1 MQKPLIKQLLPAAL
15 ALALLSPAAFAQTA
29 ATVNGKA
36 IPESMVNVVAENMAK
51 QSGQPV
57 TPQLKD
63 QIKKELILRE
73 VVVQEAE
80 KQGLQNQK
88 DVQEEIQVGR
98 QNILIRTLFQD
109 YLKKHPITDA
119 QVKAKY
125 DQFAKSFGTT
135 EYEAQHILVPSEK
148 EADDIIAQLKKGAKF
163 SAMAKKYSKDAAS
176 AVKGGDLGWSTPGNY
191 VEPFAAALT
200 KLKPGEYTTTPVQT
214 QFGWHIIKL
223 DKTRPAKPPT
233 MEQLKPQI
241 MQELQREAVQKYQQE
256 LLAQAKVTQ

>member
-1 MQKPLIKQLLPAAL
+1 MHKPLLKLLPAAL
-15 ALALLSPAAFAQTA
+15 AIALFSPLASAQTA
-29 ATVNGKA
+29 ATVNGKPITEA
-36 IPESMVNVVAENMAK
+36 MVNVVAENMAK

-88 DVQEEIQVGR
+88 DVQDEIQINR
-98 QNILIRTLFQD
+98 QNILIRTLFGD
-109 YLKKHPITDA
+109 YLKKHPITEA
-119 QVKAKY
+119 QIKAKY
-125 DQFAKSFGTT
+125 DQFAKTFGST
-135 EYEAQHILVPSEK
+135 EYDAQHILVPTEK
-148 EADDIIAQLKKGAKF
+148 EAADIIAKLKKGEKF
-163 SAMAKKYSKDAAS
+163 SELAKKYSKDTAS
-176 AVKGGDLGWSTPGNY
+176 AAHGGDLGWSTPGNY

-233 MEQLKPQI
+233 LEQLKPQI
-241 MQELQREAVQKYQQE
+241 VQELQREAVQKYQQE